1 MSPLTMNRRTA
12 IRVAIALGVVLVV
25 VVCVVIS
32 LSSGSK
38 SGGPAKAASP
48 AATATAKAATT
59 TSGTSAA
66 GAGPD
71 LACGRPATASSTADS
86 ANPASN
92 ATDCGSTASWIS
104 GTGGAAEQWLQVDLG
119 ASSTVDHITVVW
131 GADYARRFKIRTS
144 ADGTSWHSVSEVTDG
159 SGGTETLT
167 LPAGTDTRWIQLY
180 LEKPGEGAAA
190 AYSVV
195 QLEVYAL
202 PAGAAST
209 ASPQTTSAAS
219 APAPGGDSAPAAWTG
234 QFAGYGTS
242 AWKAQWGYT
251 DTGQFGQADLS
262 EVTDPSAPGGGSA
275 LRVYYGAGSSS
286 NSCSDCPNPGGG
298 QFYQKLSDLGGV
310 GTQLANSETLDLKY
324 SIKLPAGWDFGEAGK
339 LPGLYG
345 GTIGQES
352 GGTHGTDGWST
363 RYMFRGHD
371 GAPNAG
377 EVYLYTPTNAGP
389 TGYGVDYFGNWDW
402 TADGAWHTVEQL
414 VNRQTGTVTVWFDG
428 KEVMQDTDIATGISN
443 IPFSGVFF
451 STFFGGHDTT
461 WGPKSAE
468 YSYFADFSLSTTI
481 QH

>member
-1 MSPLTMNRRTA
+1 MSPLTMNRRTTTR
-12 IRVAIALGVVLVV
+12 IAIALGVVIVV
-25 VVCVVIS
+25 IVCLVIS
-32 LSSGSK
+32 LGSGSK
-38 SGGPAKAASP
+38 SGTAHPAAPSAAAKATQTGAG
-48 AATATAKAATT
+48 AV
-59 TSGTSAA
+59 SGTA
-66 GAGPD
+66 GLSAGPN
-71 LACGRPATASSTADS
+71 LACGKPATASSTADS
-86 ANPASN
+86 ANPATN
-92 ATDCGSTASWIS
+92 TTDCGSTASWIS

-119 ASSTVDHITVVW
+119 ASTTVDHVTVVW
-131 GADYARRFKIRTS
+131 GTDYARRFKIRTS
-144 ADGTSWHSVSEVTDG
+144 EDGNSWHSINEITDG
-159 SGGTETLT
+159 AGGTETLA

-180 LEKPGEGAAA
+180 LEKPAKNAAA
-190 AYSVV
+190 VYSVV
-195 QLEVYAL
+195 QLEVFAL
-202 PAGAAST
+202 PSGAASPLV
-209 ASPQTTSAAS
+209 APATSAATS
-219 APAPGGDSAPAAWTG
+219 SGTSAPAAWTG
-234 QFAGYGTS
+234 QFAGYGS
-242 AWKAQWGYT
+242 AAWKTQWGYT

-262 EVTDPSAPGGGSA
+262 EVADPTAPGGGSA
-275 LRVYYGAGSSS
+275 LRVYYGVGSSS

-371 GAPNAG
+371 GTPNAG
-377 EVYLYTPTNAGP
+377 EIYLYTPTNAGP
-389 TGYGVDYFGNWDW
+389 TGYGVDYFGNWNW

-414 VNRQTGTVTVWFDG
+414 VNRQTGSVTVWFDG
-428 KEVMQDTDIATGISN
+428 KEVLQDANIATGITN

-461 WGPKSAE
+461 WGPKTAE